1 MKKRYDTIFLDR
13 DGTLNPDPGYIS
25 KLSDFSFY
33 NFAIP
38 ALVKLTQIGNRFCI
52 VTNQSGVKRG
62 LIQQESLDEIH
73 SYIKTIFLEHNIPLV
88 GIYVCIDLP
97 NSASE
102 RRKPETGMFLEAS
115 NAHNIDLKKSLMIGD
130 SFVDIEVGKKLNMDT
145 LLVLTGVGEK
155 TLKSL
160 SQSTQPT
167 FIEDNIY
174 SFASNN
180 VGVISS

>member
-33 NFAIP
+33 NFAIS

-88 GIYVCIDLP
+88 GIYVCIDLT
-97 NSASE
+97 NSASK
-102 RRKPETGMFLEAS
+102 RRKPEAGMFLEAS

-130 SFVDIEVGKKLNMDT
+130 SFVDIEAGKKLNMDT
-145 LLVLTGVGEK
+145 LLVLTGVGKK

-167 FIEDNIY
+167 FIEDSIY

>member
-1 MKKRYDTIFLDR
+1 MKKIYDTIFLDR

-25 KLSDFSFY
+25 NLSDFSLY
-33 NFAIP
+33 NFTIP
-38 ALVKLTQIGNRFCI
+38 ALIKLTQIANRFCI

-62 LIQQESLDEIH
+62 LIQQKSLDEIH
-73 SYIKTIFLEHNIPLV
+73 RYIKSTFLEHNIPLL
-88 GIYVCIDLP
+88 GIYVCTDLP
-97 NSASE
+97 NCASK

-115 NAHNIDLKKSLMIGD
+115 NTHKIDLEKSLMIGD
-130 SFVDIEVGKKLNMDT
+130 SVADIEVGKKLNMDT
-145 LLVLTGVGEK
+145 LLVLTGVGKK

-160 SQSTQPT
+160 SQFTQPT
-167 FIEDNIY
+167 FIEDSIY